1 MKIIQKF
8 LVILAIGVILFPI
21 FRIVA
26 RLFHKPFISLN
37 NYYFVVIILVLGV
50 VMYSEWAAKK
60 SSPNQ

>member
-26 RLFHKPFISLN
+26 RLFRKPFISLN
-37 NYYFVVIILVLGV
+37 NYYFVVILLVLGV
-50 VMYSEWAAKK
+50 VMYSERVAKK